1 MHVKNPHSSAPRE
14 RSCAGRTIAL
24 CGALGLA
31 LSTGCGPH
39 ATGREPATAGA
50 AAPVHPVTVTDET
63 FAKVAADLLK
73 TRDATPE
80 RLNNLVGVV
89 RYELSRGG
97 TLLDSGHDEMGLDAI
112 EGALYLVRAGEF
124 HPSMIEGQVPALSA
138 GANAVARKGD
148 EGRSLALYSMLG
160 RVLPASPEKT
170 EIDAHVAAILGWE
183 EKTRSNGALQ
193 SAGGEERSAMSRS
206 LWDPSPDTIKAARA
220 AATEWIERAIKYSKE
235 QTPPSD
241 DFERDEAIE
250 AYRAIRTGA
259 MAIAALYLRNGNP
272 AGALEALESPRVSRV
287 VSPHLHDAL
296 RRAAEDDDPE
306 AWLELFSTYDRL
318 STTDSDIVLEPE
330 LAQAAAWGSAV
341 ELCRVEPETMRGVMP
356 IATLLMR
363 HGMAEIAPVL
373 LAPIVERRPEA
384 ELASWS
390 LGYVL
395 EALMSYDSIGDLAAA
410 RRTFRQAAPLLTFI
424 AKSPVAKDVTP
435 TVARVEYAMG
445 ALEARAGELLAARP
459 LVEAALKAE
468 PTLPGLELV
477 GAIDRQRGDDAAAL
491 QAFEAVAKLAT
502 ESSDPGSV
510 ADARMTM
517 FEIYEDLGSSQEAA
531 RSLETALHRALDAQK
546 LAHTAPEQASAERI
560 LARVLERYGNVEG
573 ARRATARAYEASRGD
588 LRQMTATVLEAA
600 RRGLIRGDLA
610 ATRDA
615 ARHAIDANL
624 APDDL
629 VYVALWLR
637 LLEHRLNVSSDG
649 TVEEAFAK
657 IDEEDG
663 WAARLRSWGSGRLT
677 DDQLLSAA
685 RSRVEQTE
693 ANFYVAMAAY
703 AMNDARAAERLERVA
718 KSEAIELVEVG
729 IARDLSEKKRLDLKL
744 PSGVDVP

>member
-1 MHVKNPHSSAPRE
+1 M
-14 RSCAGRTIAL
+14 
-24 CGALGLA
+24 
-31 LSTGCGPH
+31 
-39 ATGREPATAGA
+39 
-50 AAPVHPVTVTDET
+50 TDET
-63 FAKVAADLLK
+63 FSAAAADVLRK
-73 TRDATPE
+73 REATPE
-80 RLNNLVGVV
+80 RLNALAGVV
-89 RYELSRGG
+89 RYELTRGG
-97 TLLDSGHDEMGLDAI
+97 MLLDNGHDEIGLDAV
-112 EGALYLVRAGEF
+112 EGALYMVRSGEF
-124 HPSMIEGQVPALSA
+124 HPSMIEGEVPALSA
-138 GANAVARKGD
+138 AANAVARKGA
-148 EGRSLALYSMLG
+148 EGRALALYSMLE
-160 RVLPASPEKT
+160 RVLPPGPEKT
-170 EIDAHVAAILGWE
+170 EVEAHIAAIAAWE
-183 EKTRSNGALQ
+183 DKTRSKGALQ
-193 SAGGEERSAMSRS
+193 SAGGDERSAMARS
-206 LWDPSPDTIKAARA
+206 LWDPSPDTVKAARA
-220 AATEWIERAIKYSKE
+220 AATEWIDRAIRFSKE

-318 STTDSDIVLEPE
+318 GTSDSDIVLEPE

-341 ELCRVEPETMRGVMP
+341 ELCRAEPGTMRGVMP

-373 LAPIVERRPEA
+373 FAPIVEKHPEV
-384 ELASWS
+384 ETASWA
-390 LGYVL
+390 LGYTL
-395 EALMSYDSIGDLAAA
+395 EALMAYDSIGDLAAA
-410 RRTFRQAAPLLTFI
+410 RRTFRQAVPLLSFV
-424 AKSPVAKDVTP
+424 AKSQVAKDVTP
-435 TVARVEYAMG
+435 TVPRIEYAMG

-468 PTLPGLELV
+468 PTLPGLELM
-477 GAIDRQRGDDAAAL
+477 GAIDRQRGDEGAAL
-491 QAFEAVAKLAT
+491 KAFEAVAKIAT
-502 ESSDPGSV
+502 ESSDPGTV
-510 ADARMTM
+510 ADARLTM
-517 FEIYEDLGSSQEAA
+517 FEIYQDLGNVQEAS

-560 LARVLERYGNVEG
+560 LARVLERYGSAEG
-573 ARRATARAYEASRGD
+573 ARRATQRAYEASRGD

-600 RRGLIRGDLA
+600 RRGLIRGDLP
-610 ATRDA
+610 ATREA

-637 LLEHRLNVSSDG
+637 LLEHKLKVSSDG

-663 WAARLRSWGSGRLT
+663 WAARLRSWGAGRLS

-693 ANFYVAMAAY
+693 ANFYVAMAEY
-703 AMNDARAAERLERVA
+703 AMNDARGAERLERVA

-729 IARDLSEKKRLDLKL
+729 IARDLSDKKRLDLKL
-744 PSGVDVP
+744 PTGVDLP

>member
-1 MHVKNPHSSAPRE
+1 MNHVKNPSRAGARLPRVLG
-14 RSCAGRTIAL
+14 S
-24 CGALGLA
+24 GALLGLF
-31 LSTGCGPH
+31 LCLIPGCAAH
-39 ATGREPATAGA
+39 ATGREAATAAGG
-50 AAPVHPVTVTDET
+50 APVHPVEITDDT
-63 FAKVAADLLK
+63 FAPATAELLAK
-73 TRDATPE
+73 RDASPD
-80 RLNNLVGVV
+80 RLNRLIGVV
-89 RYELSRGG
+89 RYELNRGG
-97 TLLDSGHDEMGLDAI
+97 TLLEAGHDETGLDAV
-112 EGALYLVRAGEF
+112 EGALYLVRSGEF
-124 HPSMIEGQVPALSA
+124 HPSMIQGRIPTLAA
-138 GANAVARKGD
+138 AANAVARKGT
-148 EGRSLALYSMLG
+148 EGRSLALYYMLD
-160 RVLPASPEKT
+160 RVLPEGPEKA
-170 EIDAHVAAILGWE
+170 EVKAHIAAILSWE
-183 EKTRSNGALQ
+183 EKTRSKGVLQ
-193 SAGGEERSAMSRS
+193 SAGGDERSTMARS

-220 AATEWIERAIKYSKE
+220 AATEWIDRAIKYSKE

-272 AGALEALESPRVSRV
+272 AGALEAMESPRVSRV

-306 AWLELFSTYDRL
+306 AWLELFSTFDRL
-318 STTDSDIVLEPE
+318 GTTDSDIVLEPE

-341 ELCRVEPETMRGVMP
+341 ELCRVEPQTMRGVMP

-363 HGMAEIAPVL
+363 HGMAEVAPVL
-373 LAPIVERRPEA
+373 LTPIVEKHPDA
-384 ELASWS
+384 EIASWS

-395 EALMSYDSIGDLAAA
+395 EALMAYDSIGDLAAA
-410 RRTFRQAAPLLTFI
+410 RRTFRQSAPLIAFI
-424 AKSPVAKDVTP
+424 EKNPVAKDVSP
-435 TVARVEYAMG
+435 SVARVRYAMG

-459 LVEAALKAE
+459 LVEAALKSE
-468 PTLPGLELV
+468 PTLPGLELM
-477 GAIDRQRGDDAAAL
+477 GAIDRQRGDRAAAL
-491 QAFEAVAKLAT
+491 GAFEAVAKIAT

-510 ADARMTM
+510 ADARLTM
-517 FEIYEDLGSSQEAA
+517 FEIYQDQGNAVEAGRA
-531 RSLETALHRALDAQK
+531 LETALHRALDAQK
-546 LAHTAPEQASAERI
+546 LARTSPEQATAERI
-560 LARVLERYGNVEG
+560 LARVLERYGSIEG
-573 ARRATARAYEASRGD
+573 ARRATARAYDASRGD

-600 RRGLIRGDLA
+600 RRGLIRGDLP
-610 ATRDA
+610 ATREA

-637 LLEHRLNVSSDG
+637 ILEHKLKVSSDG

-663 WAARLRSWGSGRLT
+663 WAARLRSWGAGRLS
-677 DDQLLSAA
+677 DDQLMSAA

-703 AMNDARAAERLERVA
+703 AMNDARAAERLDRVA

-744 PSGVDVP
+744 PSGVDLP

>member
-1 MHVKNPHSSAPRE
+1 M
-14 RSCAGRTIAL
+14 AL
-24 CGALGLA
+24 SGCGA
-31 LSTGCGPH
+31 H
-39 ATGREPATAGA
+39 ATGRGAETPGAG
-50 AAPVHPVTVTDET
+50 APVHPVTVTDDT
-63 FAKVAADLLK
+63 FAGATADLLK
-73 TRDATPE
+73 TRAASPE
-80 RLNNLVGVV
+80 RLNSLIGVV

-97 TLLDSGHDEMGLDAI
+97 TLLDGGHDETGLDAV
-112 EGALYLVRAGEF
+112 EGALYLVRSGEF
-124 HPSMIEGQVPALSA
+124 HPAMIEGQIPALSA
-138 GANAVARKGD
+138 AAGAVARKGV
-148 EGRSLALYSMLG
+148 EGRALALYSMLD
-160 RVLPASPEKT
+160 RVLPPGPEKS
-170 EIDAHVAAILGWE
+170 EVQAHIAAINSWE
-183 EKTRSNGALQ
+183 DKTRSKGALQ
-193 SAGGEERSAMSRS
+193 SAGGDERSAMARS
-206 LWDPSPDTIKAARA
+206 LWDPSPDTIKAART
-220 AATEWIERAIKYSKE
+220 AATEWIDRAIRYSKE

-318 STTDSDIVLEPE
+318 GASDSDIVLEPE

-341 ELCRVEPETMRGVMP
+341 ELCRVEPTTTRGVMP

-363 HGMAEIAPVL
+363 HGMAEIAPL
-373 LAPIVERRPEA
+373 LLNPIIQKHPDA

-395 EALMSYDSIGDLAAA
+395 EALMAYDSIGDLSAA
-410 RRTFRQAAPLLTFI
+410 RRTFRQATPMLAFI
-424 AKSPVAKDVTP
+424 AKNPVAKDVTP

-445 ALEARAGELLAARP
+445 ALEARGGELLAARP
-459 LVEAALKAE
+459 LVEAALKSE
-468 PTLPGLELV
+468 PTLPGLELL
-477 GAIDRQRGDDAAAL
+477 GAIDRQRGDNAAAL
-491 QAFEAVAKLAT
+491 KSFEAVAKIAT

-510 ADARMTM
+510 ADARLTM
-517 FEIYEDLGSSQEAA
+517 FEIYQDQGNAQEAA

-560 LARVLERYGNVEG
+560 LARVLERYGSVEG
-573 ARRATARAYEASRGD
+573 ARRATQRAYEASRGD

-600 RRGLIRGDLA
+600 RRGLIRSDLP
-610 ATRDA
+610 ATRAA

-629 VYVALWLR
+629 IYVALWLR
-637 LLEHRLNVSSDG
+637 LLEHKLNVSSDG

-663 WAARLRSWGSGRLT
+663 WAARLRSWGAGRLT

-693 ANFYVAMAAY
+693 ANFYVAMSAY
-703 AMNDARAAERLERVA
+703 AAHDARGAERLERVA

-729 IARDLSEKKRLDLKL
+729 IARDLSDKKRLDLKL
-744 PSGVDVP
+744 PSGVDLP